1 MQHFLDHPIVQG
13 VTIVLLGSLIIAL
26 MTGFI
31 NWLKSQFLQLLRRM
45 EILHIEIKSTDYAI
59 EKSMGNGYTKYRR
72 EKMDE
77 LINKSKFVNRD
88 DFEHK

>member
-1 MQHFLDHPIVQG
+1 MQNFLNHPIVQG
-13 VTIVLLGSLIIAL
+13 VVIVLLGSLIVGL

-45 EILHIEIKSTDYAI
+45 EILHIEIKATDYAI

-72 EKMDE
+72 EKMTE
-77 LINKSKFVNRD
+77 LIEKSKFVSAD
-88 DFEHK
+88 DFDGK